1 MGSQAKYC
9 NLSSTLVKWQKQ
21 SGTLNCQSC
30 HNGIVCPLQPYQVL
44 RLLVL
49 FAPHRMKTSQQCLV
63 VADGLYM
70 PSLSTDLGLTAFFF
84 ECTARRGR
92 LVGSF
97 AEHSPI
103 ANANQMGEL
112 LGLMSG
118 HLVQLGVNKFYQDLV
133 GKVTVF
139 FDFDGTL

>member
-1 MGSQAKYC
+1 
-9 NLSSTLVKWQKQ
+9 
-21 SGTLNCQSC
+21 
-30 HNGIVCPLQPYQVL
+30 
-44 RLLVL
+44 
-49 FAPHRMKTSQQCLV
+49 
-63 VADGLYM
+63 M

-103 ANANQMGEL
+103 ANAYQREL
-112 LGLMSG
+112 LGLMAV